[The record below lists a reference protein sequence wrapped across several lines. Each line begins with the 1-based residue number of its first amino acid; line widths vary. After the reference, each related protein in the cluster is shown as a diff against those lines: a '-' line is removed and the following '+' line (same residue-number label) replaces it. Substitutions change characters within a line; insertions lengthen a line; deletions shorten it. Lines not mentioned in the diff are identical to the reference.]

1 VTSRSV
7 LPAAAIE
14 DDLPACHPH
23 DAGCITCG
31 DHAVAMRIVE
41 LEADTGLALCV
52 DEDGRS
58 ETVDLGLVAPVPL
71 GTDVLVHAGA
81 ALTVLTEAAA

>member
-1 VTSRSV
+1 MTSGQV
-7 LPAAAIE
+7 VPAAAFE

-23 DAGCITCG
+23 DSGCITCG
-31 DHAVAMRIVE
+31 DHAVAMRVLQ

-52 DEDGRS
+52 DEDGRR

-71 GTDVLVHAGA
+71 GADVLVHAGA
-81 ALTVLTEAAA
+81 ALTVLTETAA